1 MTAPVFNEDALN
13 EIRTGASA
21 WRSKHFDDTPAEGRA
36 TTSSGIPVHPL
47 YLPPDVGELDYAR
60 DLGFPGEPPFTRG
73 AYATMYRS
81 RAWTMRP
88 LAGYGTPDD
97 TNERLRYLLAQGATG
112 LNITFDY
119 PSLRGY
125 DSDEPEAR
133 ADAGLGGVAIDYIED
148 IDRLFA
154 GIPLDRVSV
163 SLVSCNPGMA
173 MIVLAMYLAVA
184 RRRGLS
190 LDSLAGTCQNDFLME
205 CAITTAPQPLHPQAS
220 FRLACDTVEYCVRHV
235 PRWNPVSFVGY
246 NLEEAGATAVQELG
260 LVFAHARAVARE
272 LIRRGLTA
280 DQFGP
285 RLSFFFSASNDFFE
299 QVAKYRAARRIWCR
313 MMRDE
318 FGAREARAWALRFHV
333 QTSGVALTAQQP
345 LVNVIRS
352 AYHAMAAVLGGAQSL
367 HVSAYDEALGLPT
380 EETITLALRN
390 QQVLLTETNVTA
402 TVDPLGGSYYV
413 ESLTREVEERVLTYV
428 GEVEKQGGI
437 VAATEHGWV
446 HAELARSAYEQQ
458 MAVKDGR
465 VQVVGVNCFV
475 EGEGPRRDV
484 FVQPPAAARQAER
497 LRAWRQARDADA
509 VKRALARLD
518 VALRGG
524 ETAFPY
530 VLDAVEA
537 GATLGEV
544 HRRFREV
551 LGVWAMPL
559 FGR

>member
-1 MTAPVFNEDALN
+1 MTAPVFNQNALDQ
-13 EIRTGASA
+13 IRTEASA
-21 WRSKHFDDTPAEGRA
+21 WRSRHIDDTASAGEA
-36 TTSSGIPVHPL
+36 TTNSGIPVRPL
-47 YLPPDVGELDYAR
+47 YLPPDVGDHDYAR
-60 DLGFPGEPPFTRG
+60 DLGFPGGPPFTRG
-73 AYATMYRS
+73 AYATMYRR

-97 TNERLRYLLAQGATG
+97 TNQRLRYLLAQGATG

-133 ADAGLGGVAIDYIED
+133 ADAGLGGVAIDYLED
-148 IDRLFA
+148 VDRLFA
-154 GIPLDRVSV
+154 NIPLDRVSV
-163 SLVSCNPGMA
+163 SLVTCNPGTA

-190 LDSLAGTCQNDFLME
+190 LDSVAGTCQNDFLME

-220 FRLACDTVEYCVRHV
+220 FRLASDTVEYCVRHV
-235 PRWNPVSFVGY
+235 PRWNPISFVGY

-260 LVFAHARAVARE
+260 LVFAHARAVAGE

-285 RLSFFFSASNDFFE
+285 RLSFFFAASNDFFE

-313 MMRDE
+313 IMRDE
-318 FGAREARAWALRFHV
+318 FGARETRAWALRFHV

-345 LVNVIRS
+345 LVNIIRS

-390 QQVLLTETNVTA
+390 QQVLLNETNVTT
-402 TVDPLGGSYYV
+402 TVDPLGGSYYL
-413 ESLTREVEERVLTYV
+413 ESLTGEVEQRVLTYV

-437 VAATEHGWV
+437 VAATERGWV

-458 MAVKDGR
+458 MAIKDGR
-465 VQVVGVNCFV
+465 AKVVGVNCFV
-475 EGEGPRRDV
+475 EGEPERRDV
-484 FVQPPAAARQAER
+484 FVQPPAAPRQAER
-497 LRAWRQARDADA
+497 LRAWRQTRDADA
-509 VKRALARLD
+509 VTRSLDRLD

-524 ETAFPY
+524 ENAFPH
-530 VLDAVEA
+530 VLDAVES

-544 HRRFREV
+544 HRRFREG